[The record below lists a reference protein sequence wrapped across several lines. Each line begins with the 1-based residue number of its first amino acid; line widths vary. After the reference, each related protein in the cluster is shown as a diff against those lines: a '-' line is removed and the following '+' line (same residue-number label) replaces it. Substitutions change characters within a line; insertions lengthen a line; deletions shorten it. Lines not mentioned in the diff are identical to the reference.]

1 MNYPK
6 NISDETPFQTA
17 GPFLHIGCLPNSIN
31 INGLYQNDLGEKPFI
46 NKDYNNFISISG
58 SVFDGEGQ
66 PLDDVM
72 IETWQSDENGEYL
85 SDNGFARFVP
95 NNVTKKYN
103 LSTIKPGSVQNF
115 EGNFQSPHI
124 LFSISSRGINMNL
137 NTRMYFEG
145 DNLIKDPLLSMIKKG
160 NNDINSLI
168 AKKIDKSTYIFDIFL
183 QGNRETIFLDV

>member
-31 INGLYQNDLGEKPFI
+31 IDGLYQNDLGEKPFI

-103 LSTIKPGSVQNF
+103 LATIKPGSVQNF

-145 DNLIKDPLLSMIKKG
+145 DNLIKDPLLSLIKKG

-168 AKKIDKSTYIFDIFL
+168 AKKIDESSYIFDIFL
-183 QGNRETIFLDV
+183 QGKRETIFLDV

>member
-66 PLDDVM
+66 ALDDVM

-145 DNLIKDPLLSMIKKG
+145 DNLIKDPLLSLIKKG

-168 AKKIDKSTYIFDIFL
+168 AKKIDTSSYIFDIFL
-183 QGNRETIFLDV
+183 QGKRETIFLDG

>member
-1 MNYPK
+1 
-6 NISDETPFQTA
+6 
-17 GPFLHIGCLPNSIN
+17 
-31 INGLYQNDLGEKPFI
+31 
-46 NKDYNNFISISG
+46 
-58 SVFDGEGQ
+58 
-66 PLDDVM
+66 M
-72 IETWQSDENGEYL
+72 IETWQSDENGEYS

-95 NNVTKKYN
+95 NSITKKYN

-145 DNLIKDPLLSMIKKG
+145 DNLIKDPLLSLIKKG

-168 AKKIDKSTYIFDIFL
+168 AKKIDESSYIFDIFL
-183 QGNRETIFLDV
+183 QGKRETIFLDV

>member
-17 GPFLHIGCLPNSIN
+17 GPFLHIGCLPNTIN

-145 DNLIKDPLLSMIKKG
+145 DNLIKDPLLSLIKKG

-168 AKKIDKSTYIFDIFL
+168 AKKIDESSYIFDIFL
-183 QGNRETIFLDV
+183 QGKRETIFLDV

>member
-103 LSTIKPGSVQNF
+103 LTTIKPGSVQNF

-145 DNLIKDPLLSMIKKG
+145 DNLIKDPLLSLIKKG

-168 AKKIDKSTYIFDIFL
+168 AKKIDESSYIFDIFL
-183 QGNRETIFLDV
+183 QGKRETIFLDG

>member
-31 INGLYQNDLGEKPFI
+31 IDGLYQNDLGEKPFI

-145 DNLIKDPLLSMIKKG
+145 DNLIKDPLLSLIKKG

-168 AKKIDKSTYIFDIFL
+168 AKKIDESSYIFDIFL
-183 QGNRETIFLDV
+183 QGKRETIFLDV

>member
-17 GPFLHIGCLPNSIN
+17 GPFLHIGCLPNTIN

-95 NNVTKKYN
+95 NNITKKYN

-145 DNLIKDPLLSMIKKG
+145 DNLIKDPLLSLIKKG

-168 AKKIDKSTYIFDIFL
+168 AKKIDESSYVFDIFL
-183 QGNRETIFLDV
+183 QGKRETIFLDV

>member
-31 INGLYQNDLGEKPFI
+31 INGLYQNDLGKKPFI

-145 DNLIKDPLLSMIKKG
+145 DNLIKDPLLSLIKKG

-168 AKKIDKSTYIFDIFL
+168 AKKIDESSYIFDIFL
-183 QGNRETIFLDV
+183 QGKGETIFLDV

>member
-1 MNYPK
+1 LNYPK

-145 DNLIKDPLLSMIKKG
+145 DNLIKDPLLSLIKKG

-168 AKKIDKSTYIFDIFL
+168 AKKIDESSYIFDIFL
-183 QGNRETIFLDV
+183 QGKRETIFLDV

>member
-46 NKDYNNFISISG
+46 NKDYNDFISISG

-95 NNVTKKYN
+95 NSITKKYN

-145 DNLIKDPLLSMIKKG
+145 DNLIKDPLLSLIKKG

-168 AKKIDKSTYIFDIFL
+168 AKKIDESSYIFDIFL
-183 QGNRETIFLDV
+183 QGKRETIFLDV

>member
-6 NISDETPFQTA
+6 NIADETPFQTA

-31 INGLYQNDLGEKPFI
+31 IDGLYQNDLGEKPFI

-145 DNLIKDPLLSMIKKG
+145 DNLIKDPLLSLIKKS

-168 AKKIDKSTYIFDIFL
+168 AKKIDESSYIFDIFL
-183 QGNRETIFLDV
+183 QGKRETIFLDV

>member
-17 GPFLHIGCLPNSIN
+17 GPFLHIGCLPNTIN
-31 INGLYQNDLGEKPFI
+31 INGLFQNDLGEKPFI

-145 DNLIKDPLLSMIKKG
+145 DNLIKDPLLSLIKKG

-168 AKKIDKSTYIFDIFL
+168 AKKIDESSYIFDIFL
-183 QGNRETIFLDV
+183 QGKRETIFLDV

>member
-17 GPFLHIGCLPNSIN
+17 GPFLHIGCLPNTIN
-31 INGLYQNDLGEKPFI
+31 INGLFQNDLGEKPFI

-103 LSTIKPGSVQNF
+103 LTTIKPGSVQNF

-145 DNLIKDPLLSMIKKG
+145 DNLIKDPLLSLIKKG

-168 AKKIDKSTYIFDIFL
+168 AKKIDESSYIFDIFL
-183 QGNRETIFLDV
+183 QGEKETIFLDV

>member
-72 IETWQSDENGEYL
+72 IETWQSDENGAYL
-85 SDNGFARFVP
+85 SGNGFARFVP
-95 NNVTKKYN
+95 NNVTKKYY

-145 DNLIKDPLLSMIKKG
+145 DNLIKDPLLSLIKKG

-168 AKKIDKSTYIFDIFL
+168 AKKIDESSYIFDIFL
-183 QGNRETIFLDV
+183 QGKRETIFLDV

>member
-85 SDNGFARFVP
+85 PDNGFARFVP

-145 DNLIKDPLLSMIKKG
+145 DNLIKDPLLSLIKKG

-168 AKKIDKSTYIFDIFL
+168 AKKIDESSYIFDIFL
-183 QGNRETIFLDV
+183 QGKRETIFLDV

>member
-103 LSTIKPGSVQNF
+103 LTTIKPGSVQNF

-145 DNLIKDPLLSMIKKG
+145 DNLIKDPLLSLIKKG

-168 AKKIDKSTYIFDIFL
+168 AKKIDESSYIFDIFL
-183 QGNRETIFLDV
+183 QGKRETIFLDV

>member
-17 GPFLHIGCLPNSIN
+17 GPFLHIGCLPNTIN

-103 LSTIKPGSVQNF
+103 LTTIKPGSVQNF

-145 DNLIKDPLLSMIKKG
+145 DNLIKDPLLSLIKKG

-168 AKKIDKSTYIFDIFL
+168 AKKIDESSYIFDIFL
-183 QGNRETIFLDV
+183 QGKRETIFLDV

>member
-72 IETWQSDENGEYL
+72 IETWQSDENGEYS

-145 DNLIKDPLLSMIKKG
+145 DNLIKDPLLSLIKKG

-168 AKKIDKSTYIFDIFL
+168 AKKIDESSYIFDIFL
-183 QGNRETIFLDV
+183 QGKRETIFLDV